1 MDKETELINE
11 NIPSIIHDAN
21 NKEHRIKMANLNTA
35 DNASLTY
42 FTNPAYI
49 AILEKRKA
57 LNVHDNSEEIKF
69 YKKRI
74 TSLFKDILREE
85 KDSNES
91 VNMEIKEFHSMFV
104 NAAIRHFQMID
115 TKDIIQGQHPRNDK
129 EKLDDQTNTMSSNE
143 EIENKS
149 PEDLLN
155 TIGGKELFTI
165 DEANSHMMRK
175 TITVSNLDNYVTT
188 NKANTPNDK
197 RIIPLKLDIDLKSN
211 DLKKKGVKTKNKD
224 KDKNKDKNED
234 KNKDK
239 SKFKKEDL
247 SNEIV

>member
-11 NIPSIIHDAN
+11 NTPSIIHDAN

-85 KDSNES
+85 KDTNDTNES

-129 EKLDDQTNTMSSNE
+129 EKLDDQTNTIPSNE
-143 EIENKS
+143 ENENKS

-165 DEANSHMMRK
+165 DEANCHMMRK

-224 KDKNKDKNED
+224 KDKNKDK
-234 KNKDK
+234 

>member
-1 MDKETELINE
+1 MSKEAELIDDNT
-11 NIPSIIHDAN
+11 PPIIHNAN
-21 NKEHRIKMANLNTA
+21 NKDDFIKIANLNTA

-42 FTNPAYI
+42 FTNPSYI
-49 AILEKRKA
+49 SVLEKRKT
-57 LNVHDNSEEIKF
+57 LKTYDNSDEIRF

-74 TSLFKDILREE
+74 TSLFKEILREE

-104 NAAIRHFQMID
+104 NAAIKYFQMID
-115 TKDIIQGQHPRNDK
+115 TKDIIQGQYPCNDK
-129 EKLDDQTNTMSSNE
+129 EKMNSPTTVSSNE
-143 EIENKS
+143 EIDNKS
-149 PEDLLN
+149 PEDILN
-155 TIGGKELFTI
+155 TICGKELFTI
-165 DEANSHMMRK
+165 DDANSQMMRK

-188 NKANTPNDK
+188 NKATVPNDT

-211 DLKKKGVKTKNKD
+211 DLKIKGV
-224 KDKNKDKNED
+224 KDKNKNKD

-247 SNEIV
+247 SNQIV